1 MCEVEIKLNT
11 IDDVKNL
18 VNDITEFECDFE
30 IISGR
35 FVVDA
40 KSIMGIFS
48 LDLSKKLML
57 VIHSDDEYEIYKI
70 KDKIG
75 SFIIE

>member
-11 IDDVKNL
+11 IEDVKNL
-18 VNDITEFECDFE
+18 VSNITEFECDFE
-30 IISGR
+30 IVSGR

-40 KSIMGIFS
+40 KSIMGILS

-57 VIHSDDEYEIYKI
+57 VVQSDDEYKIDKI

-75 SFIIE
+75 RFIVE

>member
-40 KSIMGIFS
+40 KSVMGILS
-48 LDLSKKLML
+48 LDLSRKLML
-57 VIHSDDEYEIYKI
+57 VIQSDDEYKIDKI
-70 KDKIG
+70 KDKMG
-75 SFIIE
+75 RFIAE

>member
-1 MCEVEIKLNT
+1 MCEVQIKLNT
-11 IDDVKNL
+11 IEDVKNL
-18 VNDITEFECDFE
+18 VSDITEFECDFE
-30 IISGR
+30 IVSGR

-40 KSIMGIFS
+40 KSIMGILS

-57 VIHSDDEYEIYKI
+57 VIQSDDEYEIDKI

-75 SFIIE
+75 NFIIE